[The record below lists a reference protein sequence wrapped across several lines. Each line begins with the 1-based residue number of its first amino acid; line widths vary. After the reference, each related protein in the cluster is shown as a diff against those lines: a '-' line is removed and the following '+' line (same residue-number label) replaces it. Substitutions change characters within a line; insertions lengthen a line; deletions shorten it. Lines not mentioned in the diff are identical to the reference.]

1 VFLDIA
7 SRLPAAEILRR
18 LPSMHHQFK
27 ELADVDITKEPME
40 VGPTC
45 HYVMGGIEVDA
56 DTGATTG
63 VPGLF
68 ASGEVAGG
76 MHGSNRLGGNSLSD
90 LLVFGKLS
98 GEGAAAYVKGLAGRY
113 PTVTDEQLAACERTA
128 LAPFEHQGDSAYEIH
143 EELQQVMND
152 LVGII
157 RKAGEVEDALE
168 RLEKLKERAKD
179 VSVTGGRAFNPG
191 WHLALD
197 LRNML
202 AVCECIARAAL
213 IREESRGGHTRDD
226 YPAMSAEWRKVNL
239 ICSLNRS
246 KDGVDVVQQP
256 MPPMRPELLALFKRD
271 ELKKYYTD
279 EELADLPEE
288 AAV

>member
-1 VFLDIA
+1 
-7 SRLPAAEILRR
+7 
-18 LPSMHHQFK
+18 
-27 ELADVDITKEPME
+27 
-40 VGPTC
+40 
-45 HYVMGGIEVDA
+45 
-56 DTGATTG
+56 
-63 VPGLF
+63 
-68 ASGEVAGG
+68 

-90 LLVFGKLS
+90 LLVFGKIS
-98 GEGAAAYVKGLAGRY
+98 GEGAAAYVKSLAGQY
-113 PTVTDEQLAACERTA
+113 PTITEQQIAACERTA
-128 LAPFEHQGDSAYEIH
+128 LAPLEQQGDSAYAIH

-179 VSVTGGRAFNPG
+179 VSAVGGRAFNPG

-202 AVCECIARAAL
+202 AVCECVARAAL

-239 ICSLNRS
+239 VCTLNAT
-246 KDGVDVVQQP
+246 KDGVEVVQQP
-256 MPPMRPELLALFKRD
+256 MPPMRPDLLALFKRD